1 MTTITASEVNKLRQM
16 TGAGMMDCKN
26 ALVETQGDFEAAV
39 DYLRKKGAKIAA
51 KRADREATEG
61 CVIAMVNES
70 RSAGV
75 IVLLACETDFVAKNE
90 AFVELA
96 KSITSL
102 AMDNKP
108 ADLDALKALSLNGVA
123 VADRL
128 MDEVAKIGEKIDVTK
143 YELVEGSNVVS
154 YIHGSNRMGVL
165 VEMNNAATDANMVA
179 GKDVAMQIAAMNPV
193 AVNRDSVDANT
204 IERELE
210 IGREQARAEGKPEA
224 MIDRIASGKLEKFF
238 KESTLI
244 AQDFVKD
251 GSMTVEKYL
260 SSVEPGLTVT
270 RFKRVQ
276 LGSEYLI
283 PRKRDFFC

>member
-61 CVIAMVNES
+61 CVIAMVNDA
-70 RSAGV
+70 RNAGV

-96 KSITSL
+96 KSIATVAL
-102 AMDNKP
+102 ENKP
-108 ADLDALKALSLNGVA
+108 ADLDALRALSLNGVA

-128 MDEVAKIGEKIDVTK
+128 LDEVAKIGEKIDVTK

-224 MIDRIASGKLEKFF
+224 MIDRIATGKLEKFF

-251 GSMTVEKYL
+251 GLMTVEKYL
-260 SSVEPGLTVT
+260 SSVESGLTVT

-276 LGSEYLI
+276 LG
-283 PRKRDFFC
+283 

>member
-193 AVNRDSVDANT
+193 AVNRDSVDENT

-276 LGSEYLI
+276 LG
-283 PRKRDFFC
+283 

>member
-96 KSITSL
+96 KSIATL

-276 LGSEYLI
+276 LG
-283 PRKRDFFC
+283 